1 MIKRGRIPFASDRYD
16 GSDIIACAIIILQ
29 EDFMKKQITI
39 TDLLNIFL
47 QHIKLIIIVTL
58 LGGLLAFLYVS
69 YFVTPMYSTSSLIL
83 VQNGN
88 SFGDINA
95 SNKNTTVGDEKV
107 NTSDITS
114 SQMLANTCS
123 TLFTVDPD
131 MKSIISGA
139 SVSISVVENSYF
151 LRITS
156 TSSDP
161 HTAAN
166 IANLVA
172 NTAPQ
177 VFKKY
182 FGDAG
187 KVDLVEEAGVPSS
200 PSSPNKMR
208 YVLIGLLVGLVVSL
222 GISFLLEII
231 DTTIKPGDDLYKMY
245 DIPVFAEIVDFE
257 TEGRGKRK

>member
-1 MIKRGRIPFASDRYD
+1 
-16 GSDIIACAIIILQ
+16 
-29 EDFMKKQITI
+29 MKKQLTI
-39 TDLLNIFL
+39 ADLLKMFL
-47 QHIKLIIIVTL
+47 QHIKLIIIVTI
-58 LGGLLAFLYVS
+58 LGAVLAFLYVT
-69 YFVTPMYSTSSLIL
+69 YMVTPMYSTSALIL

-88 SFGDINA
+88 SFETDI
-95 SNKNTTVGDEKV
+95 SSSSSKSLSGEKV
-107 NTSDITS
+107 NMNDISS

-139 SVSISVVENSYF
+139 SISISVVEDSYF
-151 LRITS
+151 LRISS

-187 KVDLVEEAGVPSS
+187 KVDTVEEANVPSS
-200 PSSPNKMR
+200 PSSPNRSR
-208 YVLIGLLVGLVVSL
+208 YVLIGLLVGLVLSL
-222 GISFLLEII
+222 VISFLIEII

-257 TEGRGKRK
+257 AEGGAKKK

>member
-1 MIKRGRIPFASDRYD
+1 
-16 GSDIIACAIIILQ
+16 
-29 EDFMKKQITI
+29 MKKQLTI
-39 TDLLNIFL
+39 ADLLKMFL
-47 QHIKLIIIVTL
+47 QHIKLIIIVTV
-58 LGGLLAFLYVS
+58 LGALVAFLYVT
-69 YFVTPMYSTSSLIL
+69 YMVTPMYSTSALIL

-88 SFGDINA
+88 SFETDI
-95 SNKNTTVGDEKV
+95 SSSSSKSLSGEKV
-107 NTSDITS
+107 NMNDISS

-139 SVSISVVENSYF
+139 SISISVVEDSYF
-151 LRITS
+151 LRISS

-187 KVDLVEEAGVPSS
+187 KVDTVEEANVPSS
-200 PSSPNKMR
+200 PSSPNR
-208 YVLIGLLVGLVVSL
+208 SRFVLIGLLAGLVLSL
-222 GISFLLEII
+222 VISFLIEII
-231 DTTIKPGDDLYKMY
+231 DTTIKPGDDLYKLY

-257 TEGRGKRK
+257 SEGGAKKK

>member
-1 MIKRGRIPFASDRYD
+1 
-16 GSDIIACAIIILQ
+16 
-29 EDFMKKQITI
+29 MKKQLTI
-39 TDLLNIFL
+39 ADLLKMFL
-47 QHIKLIIIVTL
+47 QHIKLIIIVTV
-58 LGGLLAFLYVS
+58 LGAVLAFLYVT
-69 YFVTPMYSTSSLIL
+69 YMVTPMYSTSALIL

-88 SFGDINA
+88 SFETDI
-95 SNKNTTVGDEKV
+95 SSSSSKSLSGEKV
-107 NTSDITS
+107 NMNDISS

-139 SVSISVVENSYF
+139 SISISVVEDSYF
-151 LRITS
+151 LRISS

-187 KVDLVEEAGVPSS
+187 KVDTVEEANVPSS
-200 PSSPNKMR
+200 PSSPNRSR
-208 YVLIGLLVGLVVSL
+208 YVLIGLLVGLVLSL
-222 GISFLLEII
+222 VISFLIEII

-257 TEGRGKRK
+257 SEGGAKKK

>member
-1 MIKRGRIPFASDRYD
+1 
-16 GSDIIACAIIILQ
+16 
-29 EDFMKKQITI
+29 MKKQMTI
-39 TDLLNIFL
+39 ADLLKMFL

-58 LGGLLAFLYVS
+58 IGGILAFLYVT
-69 YFVTPMYSTSSLIL
+69 YMVTPLYSTSALIL
-83 VQNGN
+83 VQNG
-88 SFGDINA
+88 STFESDI
-95 SNKNTTVGDEKV
+95 SSVSGSKTLSGEKV
-107 NTSDITS
+107 NMNDISS

-139 SVSISVVENSYF
+139 SISISVVEDSYF
-151 LRITS
+151 LRISS

-187 KVDLVEEAGVPSS
+187 KVDTVEEANVPSS
-200 PSSPNKMR
+200 PSSPNRSR
-208 YVLIGLLVGLVVSL
+208 YVMIGLLAGLALSL
-222 GISFLLEII
+222 IISFLLEII

-257 TEGRGKRK
+257 SEGGNKKK

>member
-1 MIKRGRIPFASDRYD
+1 MT
-16 GSDIIACAIIILQ
+16 
-29 EDFMKKQITI
+29 KQITVA
-39 TDLLNIFL
+39 DLWRMFL
-47 QHIKLIIIVTL
+47 QHIRLIIILTL
-58 LGGLLAFLYVS
+58 VGTLLAFLYVS
-69 YFVTPMYSTSSLIL
+69 YMVTPLYSTSALIL

-88 SFGDINA
+88 TFESSSSTTTTLNGD
-95 SNKNTTVGDEKV
+95 KV
-107 NTSDITS
+107 NTNDITS
-114 SQMLANTCS
+114 SVMLANTCS

-139 SVSISVVENSYF
+139 SVSISAVEDSYF

-172 NTAPQ
+172 NTAPE

-187 KVDLVEEAGVPSS
+187 KVDTVDEAAVPSS
-200 PSSPNKMR
+200 PSSPQKSR
-208 YVLIGLLVGLVVSL
+208 YVTMGLVIGLIISLV
-222 GISFLLEII
+222 ISFLLEVV
-231 DTTIKPGDDLYKMY
+231 DTTIKPGDDLYKQY

-257 TEGRGKRK
+257 SEGGAKKK

>member
-1 MIKRGRIPFASDRYD
+1 
-16 GSDIIACAIIILQ
+16 
-29 EDFMKKQITI
+29 MKKQFTI
-39 TDLLNIFL
+39 ADILKIFL

-58 LGGLLAFLYVS
+58 LGALLAFIYVT
-69 YFVTPMYSTSSLIL
+69 YFVTPMYSTSALIL

-88 SFGDINA
+88 SFESDINTA
-95 SNKNTTVGDEKV
+95 NKNNTLSGEKV

-139 SVSISVVENSYF
+139 TINISVVEDSYF
-151 LRITS
+151 LRISS

-187 KVDLVEEAGVPSS
+187 KVDTVEEANVPSS
-200 PSSPNKMR
+200 PSSPNKPK
-208 YVLIGLLVGLVVSL
+208 YVLIGLIAGLVLSL
-222 GISFLLEII
+222 VISFLLEII

-257 TEGRGKRK
+257 TEGGGKKK

>member
-1 MIKRGRIPFASDRYD
+1 
-16 GSDIIACAIIILQ
+16 
-29 EDFMKKQITI
+29 MKKQITI

-208 YVLIGLLVGLVVSL
+208 YVMIGLLVGLVVSL

>member
-1 MIKRGRIPFASDRYD
+1 
-16 GSDIIACAIIILQ
+16 
-29 EDFMKKQITI
+29 MKKQFTI
-39 TDLLNIFL
+39 ADILKIFL

-58 LGGLLAFLYVS
+58 LGALLAFIYVT
-69 YFVTPMYSTSSLIL
+69 YFVTPMYSTSALIL

-88 SFGDINA
+88 SFESDINTA
-95 SNKNTTVGDEKV
+95 NKNNTLSGEKV

-139 SVSISVVENSYF
+139 TINISVVEDSYF
-151 LRITS
+151 LRISS

-187 KVDLVEEAGVPSS
+187 KVDTVEEANVPSS
-200 PSSPNKMR
+200 PSSPNKPK
-208 YVLIGLLVGLVVSL
+208 YVLIGLIAGLVLSL
-222 GISFLLEII
+222 IISFLLEII

-245 DIPVFAEIVDFE
+245 EIPVFAEIVDFE
-257 TEGRGKRK
+257 TEGGGKKK

>member
-1 MIKRGRIPFASDRYD
+1 MN
-16 GSDIIACAIIILQ
+16 
-29 EDFMKKQITI
+29 KQITI
-39 TDLLNIFL
+39 AELLKMFL
-47 QHIKLIIIVTL
+47 QHIKLIIIVTI
-58 LGGLLAFLYVS
+58 LGALLAFLYVT
-69 YFVTPMYSTSSLIL
+69 YMVTPMYSTSALIL
-83 VQNGN
+83 VQNGS
-88 SFGDINA
+88 SFETDLSSG
-95 SNKNTTVGDEKV
+95 SSTKTLSGEKV
-107 NTSDITS
+107 NMSDISS

-139 SVSISVVENSYF
+139 SITISVIEDSYF
-151 LRITS
+151 LRISS

-187 KVDLVEEAGVPSS
+187 KVDTVEEANVPSS
-200 PSSPNKMR
+200 PSSPNRSR
-208 YVLIGLLVGLVVSL
+208 YVMIGLLAGLALSL
-222 GISFLLEII
+222 AISFLLEII

-245 DIPVFAEIVDFE
+245 EIPVFAEIVDFE
-257 TEGRGKRK
+257 SEGGSKKK

>member
-1 MIKRGRIPFASDRYD
+1 
-16 GSDIIACAIIILQ
+16 
-29 EDFMKKQITI
+29 MKKQITI
-39 TDLLNIFL
+39 GDLLKIFL

-58 LGGLLAFLYVS
+58 LGGLLAFLYVT
-69 YFVTPMYSTSSLIL
+69 YLVTPMYSTSALIL

-88 SFGDINA
+88 TFESDINKA
-95 SNKNTTVGDEKV
+95 NNSTLNGEKV
-107 NTSDITS
+107 NTNDITS

-139 SVSISVVENSYF
+139 SISISVVEDSYF
-151 LRITS
+151 LRISS

-187 KVDLVEEAGVPSS
+187 KVDTVEEANVPSS
-200 PSSPNKMR
+200 PSSPNKPR
-208 YVLIGLLVGLVVSL
+208 YVLIGLLVGLVLSL
-222 GISFLLEII
+222 VISFLLEII

-257 TEGRGKRK
+257 TEGGGKKK

>member
-1 MIKRGRIPFASDRYD
+1 
-16 GSDIIACAIIILQ
+16 
-29 EDFMKKQITI
+29 MKKQISI
-39 TDLLNIFL
+39 GDLLKIFL

-58 LGGLLAFLYVS
+58 LGGLLAFLYVT
-69 YFVTPMYSTSSLIL
+69 YLVTPMYSTSALIL

-88 SFGDINA
+88 TFESDINA
-95 SNKNTTVGDEKV
+95 ANNSSLNGEKV
-107 NTSDITS
+107 NTNDITS
-114 SQMLANTCS
+114 SKMLANTCS

-139 SVSISVVENSYF
+139 SISISVVEDSYF
-151 LRITS
+151 LRISS

-187 KVDLVEEAGVPSS
+187 KVDTVEEANVPSS
-200 PSSPNKMR
+200 PSSPNKPR
-208 YVLIGLLVGLVVSL
+208 YVLIGLLVGLVLSL
-222 GISFLLEII
+222 VISFLLEII

-257 TEGRGKRK
+257 TEGGGKKK

>member
-1 MIKRGRIPFASDRYD
+1 MN
-16 GSDIIACAIIILQ
+16 
-29 EDFMKKQITI
+29 KQITI
-39 TDLLNIFL
+39 GDLFKIFL

-58 LGGLLAFLYVS
+58 LGAVLAFLYVT
-69 YFVTPMYSTSSLIL
+69 YLVTPMYSTSALIL
-83 VQNGN
+83 VQNG
-88 SFGDINA
+88 STFESDI
-95 SNKNTTVGDEKV
+95 SSSTTTLNGEKV
-107 NTSDITS
+107 NMNDISS

-139 SVSISVVENSYF
+139 SISISVVEESYF
-151 LRITS
+151 LRISS

-187 KVDLVEEAGVPSS
+187 KVDTVEEANVPSS
-200 PSSPNKMR
+200 PSSPNRAR
-208 YVLIGLLVGLVVSL
+208 YVLIGLLGGLVLSL
-222 GISFLLEII
+222 VISFLLEIV

-245 DIPVFAEIVDFE
+245 EVPVFAEIVDFE
-257 TEGRGKRK
+257 AEGGAKKK

>member
-1 MIKRGRIPFASDRYD
+1 
-16 GSDIIACAIIILQ
+16 
-29 EDFMKKQITI
+29 MKKQITI
-39 TDLLNIFL
+39 GDLLKIFL

-58 LGGLLAFLYVS
+58 LGALLAFLYVT
-69 YFVTPMYSTSSLIL
+69 YLVTPMYSTSALIL

-88 SFGDINA
+88 TFESDINA
-95 SNKNTTVGDEKV
+95 ANNSSLNGEKV
-107 NTSDITS
+107 NTNDITS
-114 SQMLANTCS
+114 SKMLANTCS

-139 SVSISVVENSYF
+139 SISISVVEDSYF
-151 LRITS
+151 LRISS

-187 KVDLVEEAGVPSS
+187 KVDTVEEANVPSS
-200 PSSPNKMR
+200 PSSPNKPR
-208 YVLIGLLVGLVVSL
+208 YVLIGLLVGLVLSL
-222 GISFLLEII
+222 VISFLLEII

-257 TEGRGKRK
+257 TEGGGKKK

>member
-1 MIKRGRIPFASDRYD
+1 MTKQLT
-16 GSDIIACAIIILQ
+16 IADLWRMFLLHIRMIII
-29 EDFMKKQITI
+29 IS
-39 TDLLNIFL
+39 
-47 QHIKLIIIVTL
+47 LIGTV
-58 LGGLLAFLYVS
+58 LAFLYVS
-69 YFVTPMYSTSSLIL
+69 YLVTPMYSTSALIL

-88 SFGDINA
+88 TFE
-95 SNKNTTVGDEKV
+95 SNIKSSTTTLSGEKV
-107 NTSDITS
+107 NTNDITS
-114 SQMLANTCS
+114 SVMLANTCS

-139 SVSISVVENSYF
+139 SVSINAVEDSYF
-151 LRITS
+151 LRISS

-187 KVDLVEEAGVPSS
+187 KVDTVDEAAVPSYPSS
-200 PSSPNKMR
+200 PDKGR
-208 YVLIGLLVGLVVSL
+208 YVMIGFIAGLVISL
-222 GISFLLEII
+222 VIAFLLEVI
-231 DTTIKPGDDLYKMY
+231 DTTIKPGDDLYKQY
-245 DIPVFAEIVDFE
+245 EIPVFAEIVDFE
-257 TEGRGKRK
+257 AEGGAKKK

>member
-1 MIKRGRIPFASDRYD
+1 
-16 GSDIIACAIIILQ
+16 
-29 EDFMKKQITI
+29 MKKQITI
-39 TDLLNIFL
+39 ADLLKIFL

-58 LGGLLAFLYVS
+58 LGALLAFLYVT
-69 YFVTPMYSTSSLIL
+69 YLVTPMYSTSALIL

-88 SFGDINA
+88 SFESDINKA
-95 SNKNTTVGDEKV
+95 NNSSLSGEKV

-139 SVSISVVENSYF
+139 SISISVVEDSYF
-151 LRITS
+151 LRISS

-187 KVDLVEEAGVPSS
+187 KVDTVEEANVPSS
-200 PSSPNKMR
+200 PSSPNKPK
-208 YVLIGLLVGLVVSL
+208 YVLIGLLVGLVLSL
-222 GISFLLEII
+222 VISFLLEII

-257 TEGRGKRK
+257 TEGGGKKK